1 MQLTLILCG
10 VALYFGGCECS
21 DFFLTRQPGAE
32 SFRPKLWVR
41 FVYWSVIA
49 IFIGGLVV
57 NLQQRSWLSV
67 WLGVLLVFVVLRLRT
82 VFVDSEGISSCGLL
96 GTRRRSIPWSEVSR
110 ISSDWQEEYMSRARL
125 PAITGYSV
133 TVTGRTGNKIEHSVL
148 NTGQARFLDALR
160 RYVPREVFD
169 PGLYDWH
176 P

>member
-1 MQLTLILCG
+1 MQLMLILCG

-49 IFIGGLVV
+49 ILIGG
-57 NLQQRSWLSV
+57 
-67 WLGVLLVFVVLRLRT
+67 LGVLLVFVVLRLRT
-82 VFVDSEGISSCGLL
+82 VFVDSEGISSCDLL